1 MPEDVDIFTYE
12 SGYADELHALI
23 ESAFSAQPPHA
34 RPKDSTAY
42 LDYMQ
47 GPSNPAGRAIV
58 AATRKDGVLTGNIS
72 ATPFHFTT
80 RDGRTMTGYQL
91 GSVVV
96 GAQYQREGIGG
107 RLVRAITAHLDG
119 IPDSFTYIYPNTRSE
134 PVLRRNGYRPARDV
148 PTYIHFPAYRSFFPG
163 NRQDTRIVD
172 RHLGAWSVSIC
183 GLADAL
189 AIATD
194 WPDAPMPSTGFT
206 RGPGFFRWRFGGP
219 GTENRYRFAVCRRED
234 GDDAFALSIARHAF
248 SGIRFAIPVDLLS
261 QDPTRH
267 FGLAL
272 KAAQTIGGRD
282 GERFVYVNSNIPRLK
297 NPATVSSDRPW
308 GVPVPS
314 LFNPRPVR
322 LLYYPRDDLQLAE
335 ELDAGIAM
343 TGDWMGF

>member
-23 ESAFSAQPPHA
+23 ESAFSAQPAHA

-58 AATRKDGVLTGNIS
+58 AATRKNGALAGNIS
-72 ATPFHFTT
+72 ATPFRFTT
-80 RDGRTMTGYQL
+80 REGRVLTGYQL

-96 GAQYQREGIGG
+96 GAQHQREGIGG

-119 IPDSFTYIYPNTRSE
+119 LPDSFTYIYPNTRSE
-134 PVLRRNGYRPARDV
+134 PVLLRNGYLPAREV
-148 PTYIHFPAYRSFFPG
+148 PTYIHFPAFRSFRG
-163 NRQDTRIVD
+163 LQRNARIVD
-172 RHLGAWSVSIC
+172 RRLGSWSVSVC
-183 GLADAL
+183 SLTDAL

-194 WPDAPMPSTGFT
+194 WPDTPMPSTGFT

-219 GTENRYRFAVCRRED
+219 GTESRYRFAVCRREN
-234 GDDAFALSIARHAF
+234 GDDAFALSIARHTF

-261 QDPTRH
+261 RNPAGH
-267 FGLAL
+267 YGLAL
-272 KAAQTIGGRD
+272 KAAQAIGGRD
-282 GERFVYVNSNIPRLK
+282 GERFVYVNSNIPRL
-297 NPATVSSDRPW
+297 NGTTALRSDRPW
-308 GVPVPS
+308 GAQVPS
-314 LFNPRPVR
+314 VFNPRPVR
-322 LLYYPRDDLQLAE
+322 LLYYPREDIRLAQ